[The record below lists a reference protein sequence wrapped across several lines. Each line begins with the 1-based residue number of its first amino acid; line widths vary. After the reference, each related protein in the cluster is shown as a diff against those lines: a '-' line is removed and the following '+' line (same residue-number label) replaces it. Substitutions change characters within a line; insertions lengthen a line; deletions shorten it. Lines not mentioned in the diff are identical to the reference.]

1 MVLILLPGLWAVRDP
16 RLGAVV
22 LAVVIGVGCLAWAA
36 SHARRISGRGR
47 SGPR

>member
-16 RLGAVV
+16 RLGAAA
-22 LAVVIGVGCLAWAA
+22 LAVVIVAMSLGWAA
-36 SHARRISGRGR
+36 SRARHICCRGR